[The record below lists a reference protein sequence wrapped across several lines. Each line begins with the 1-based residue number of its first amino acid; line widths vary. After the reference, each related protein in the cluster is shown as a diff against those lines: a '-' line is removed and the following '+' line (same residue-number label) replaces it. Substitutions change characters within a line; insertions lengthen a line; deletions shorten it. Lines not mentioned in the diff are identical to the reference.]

1 MNDINIS
8 KTPNSELARAV
19 VFDLDGTICYLNP
32 DNKDY
37 RNCIPYPQAIQ
48 TINDLRKKGIRVILQ
63 TARHMR
69 SKSANEGE
77 ILADLGY
84 LYNWLDKWNLTF
96 DEIRLGKPHADIF
109 IDDKGYRH
117 TSWESTRQFLDQ
129 LYSIGTL
136 NDTNN
141 NMNISS
147 DRESY
152 FDRNNF
158 KFFIDSADMQSIST
172 IYHGLIHEYGIA
184 LPHNLLG
191 VTTNPKSMSSKSSLN
206 EFVNTIRDISN
217 MLHTVED
224 GRTRIIYIQI
234 PYSLYYSTK
243 ELNTWMRFI
252 ETIESSCLH
261 PGIKI
266 GFKLVSVGTFDL
278 QKATC
283 IPPYLK
289 GFPLNL
295 TGVADMS
302 VAHKYA
308 GNGHLNHVS
317 IIPGRIGSRGN
328 MNVGIGHVIYL
339 HNLFEERDIQLPPL
353 DKSKIIVGSLRTD
366 RDIALSSYL
375 GFIPTI
381 GKTAYNSIVT
391 EYATDNG
398 NKSVFESI
406 NLNQVIQTYS
416 GMVNSHRSFLRSPT
430 QLLSEKT
437 EMANITNEFILEM
450 EKFVNDSG
458 WFGEFQHLLSYDN
471 SLFFSTLV

>member
-1 MNDINIS
+1 VERGIGMQSLPQNDIDLQR
-8 KTPNSELARAV
+8 LAVIHFPGFGSRS
-19 VFDLDGTICYLNP
+19 L
-32 DNKDY
+32 
-37 RNCIPYPQAIQ
+37 
-48 TINDLRKKGIRVILQ
+48 KKIRETFGDIGC
-63 TARHMR
+63 AW
-69 SKSANEGE
+69 SA
-77 ILADLGY
+77 
-84 LYNWLDKWNLTF
+84 
-96 DEIRLGKPHADIF
+96 
-109 IDDKGYRH
+109 
-117 TSWESTRQFLDQ
+117 
-129 LYSIGTL
+129 
-136 NDTNN
+136 
-141 NMNISS
+141 
-147 DRESY
+147 
-152 FDRNNF
+152 
-158 KFFIDSADMQSIST
+158 
-172 IYHGLIHEYGIA
+172 
-184 LPHNLLG
+184 
-191 VTTNPKSMSSKSSLN
+191 
-206 EFVNTIRDISN
+206 
-217 MLHTVED
+217 
-224 GRTRIIYIQI
+224 
-234 PYSLYYSTK
+234 STK
-243 ELNTWMRFI
+243 KL
-252 ETIESSCLH
+252 SY
-261 PGIKI
+261 I
-266 GFKLVSVGTFDL
+266 GLSEKKQASFQLWKKTFDL